1 MAFNVTLYGK
11 AQSLKSVIIGE
22 EFKIGFGT
30 RVGKIQENASA

>member
-1 MAFNVTLYGK
+1 MVFYVTLYRK

-30 RVGKIQENASA
+30 RVVKIQDNAGA